1 MRSNSLSY
9 LLVVLCLIIS
19 DSIWAQEVMYPEM
32 RSTRIYATP
41 NAALTHSFT
50 SVLDQL
56 TMPEGSR
63 LVKINEVESPFGV
76 HTTYQ
81 QYINESKVLF
91 AGVKVHQSTN

>member
-56 TMPEGSR
+56 TDRKSVG
-63 LVKINEVESPFGV
+63 
-76 HTTYQ
+76 
-81 QYINESKVLF
+81 
-91 AGVKVHQSTN
+91 